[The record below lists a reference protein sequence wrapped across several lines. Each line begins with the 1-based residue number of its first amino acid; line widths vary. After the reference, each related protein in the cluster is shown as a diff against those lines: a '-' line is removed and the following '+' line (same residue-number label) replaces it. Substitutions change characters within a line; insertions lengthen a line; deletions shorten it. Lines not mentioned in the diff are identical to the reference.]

1 MSEVKEYIR
10 KIVDE
15 GSQEEMHE
23 LSTILDEAVC
33 VIRDYDEK
41 LYKDYLM
48 RMYRMA
54 YGNVLSKQMAEDI
67 VRNMKPYGMRWSLEE
82 ARRIQE
88 DYGTDNIREVDF
100 FVVINSA
107 YNDYRDLFG
116 DNLENYVRFTKN
128 FIKDEDAKEGK
139 VFLYFT
145 TIPD

>member
-15 GSQEEMHE
+15 GSQNEMEE
-23 LSTILDEAVC
+23 LSMILDEAVC
-33 VIRDYDEK
+33 VIKDYDED

-54 YGNVLSKQMAEDI
+54 YGNVLSRSMAEDI
-67 VRNMKPYGMRWSLEE
+67 VKSMKPYGMRWSLDETK
-82 ARRIQE
+82 RVQE
-88 DYGTDNIREVDF
+88 DYGLSSIRDVDF

-116 DNLENYVRFTKN
+116 DNLENYVRFTRN
-128 FIKDEDAKEGK
+128 FINDEDAKEGK